1 MNILFIGAHYDDI
14 ELGCGGT
21 ILKHI
26 QQGDKVHMLVITNSE
41 YRDYNGKLLR
51 SRNTAME
58 EGINAARL
66 LGIKETINL
75 DYKTKTLQHDFK
87 LIEDINKVID
97 RHKIDTVYT
106 HWVHDT
112 HQDHSSTGKC
122 TLNAARH
129 CKRILMYRS
138 NWYACAEQF
147 RGNFYVD
154 ISDVIDKKIKAIQ
167 THKSECGKNGKE
179 WLDFVI
185 QKNRNSGIEME
196 TEYAECFEIVRY
208 LI

>member
-1 MNILFIGAHYDDI
+1 MNILFIGAHFDDI
-14 ELGCGGT
+14 EIGCGGA
-21 ILKHI
+21 IMKHL
-26 QQGDKVHMLVITNSE
+26 QQGDTVHMLVVTNSE

-58 EGINAARL
+58 EGLAAAKV
-66 LGIKETINL
+66 LGIKGVIIL
-75 DYKTKTLQHDFK
+75 GYKTKTLQHDFK
-87 LIEDINKVID
+87 LIEDINKIID
-97 RHKIDTVYT
+97 REKIDTVYT
-106 HWVHDT
+106 HWVYDT
-112 HQDHSSTGKC
+112 HQDHSATGKC

-138 NWYACAEQF
+138 NWYSCAEQF
-147 RGNFYVD
+147 KGNFYID
-154 ISDVIDKKIKAIQ
+154 ISDVMDKKIEAIKK
-167 THKSECGKNGKE
+167 HKSECEKNGKA

-208 LI
+208 LT